1 MHTRTALFKASF
13 TKPPRMIPRW
23 FVVFSLSSVLQGETD
38 RRTVAFGRCR
48 EVSDPTDWRVG
59 SPLSEQGNLISV
71 GGDRFCE
78 ERQER
83 SWTRSPV
90 CRDRLEITIH

>member
-1 MHTRTALFKASF
+1 MHTRTDLFKASF
-13 TKPPRMIPRW
+13 TKPSRMILRW
-23 FVVFSLSSVLQGETD
+23 FVIFPFLQCLQGETD

-48 EVSDPTDWRVG
+48 EVSDPDWRVG
-59 SPLSEQGNLISV
+59 SSLSEKGNLISV
-71 GGDRFCE
+71 GVDCSGE

-90 CRDRLEITIH
+90 CRDRLKRTIH